1 MQQQAEKYKRTSG
14 KERVLL
20 LAALFLC
27 LLPILLIRPG
37 WEGFFLAGCNLC
49 LYFAG
54 LAFWMRFFPHHP
66 QGQIRQAPF
75 ILPFLIHIFS
85 GKRTVASITDGQF
98 DRDYFALRKKPA
110 FRSVIID
117 SHSAAVVKAADGG
130 LSILRAGHWQLEHGE
145 TVEHIF
151 DLRPGFFAYGPQSAE
166 NPFHLLQRS
175 QRDPVSQHTAKMEIE
190 ETQYTLADGIIIA
203 PVFSI
208 VYCWDDPATTMT
220 FDRQLADISKY
231 LAQQN
236 FFGQA
241 NQQVERM
248 LGSVTAQIFRSF
260 AQNAPREGQ
269 ADPKRGFE
277 SLQSAFQQ
285 MIASQDIGELAK
297 ESAIGQY
304 GQSLLGLLS
313 FKLTLVR
320 IWVA

>member
-1 MQQQAEKYKRTSG
+1 MQQQTRKYKRTSG
-14 KERVLL
+14 KDCVLL

-27 LLPILLIRPG
+27 LLPILLIGPG
-37 WEGFFLAGCNLC
+37 WEGFFLVGCNLC

-54 LAFWMRFFPHHP
+54 LAFWMRFFPPHP

-75 ILPFLIHIFS
+75 FLPFLIHIFS

-110 FRSVIID
+110 LRSIIID
-117 SHSAAVVKAADGG
+117 SHSVAAIKAADGR
-130 LSILRAGHWQLEHGE
+130 LSILHKGHWQLEHGE

-151 DLRPGFFAYGPQSAE
+151 DLRPGFFAYGPQSTD

-190 ETQYTLADGIIIA
+190 ETQCTFADGIIIA

-208 VYCWDDPATTMT
+208 VYCWKDPVKTMT
-220 FDRQLADISKY
+220 FDRQLADISFY

-260 AQNAPREGQ
+260 THNAPRDAQ
-269 ADPKRGFE
+269 SDPMGGIDR
-277 SLQSAFQQ
+277 LQSAFQQ
-285 MIASQDIGELAK
+285 MIAYQDMGALAK
-297 ESAIGQY
+297 EAAIGEY
-304 GQSLLGLLS
+304 TQSLLGLVS
-313 FKLTLVR
+313 FKLVLDK

>member
-1 MQQQAEKYKRTSG
+1 MQQQAGKYKRTSG

-20 LAALFLC
+20 LAALILC
-27 LLPILLIRPG
+27 LLPIFLIGPG
-37 WEGFFLAGCNLC
+37 WKGFFLASCNLC

-54 LAFWMRFFPHHP
+54 LAFWMRFFPPHP

-75 ILPFLIHIFS
+75 FLSLLIHIFS

-110 FRSVIID
+110 LSSIIID
-117 SHSAAVVKAADGG
+117 SHSVAAIKAADGR
-130 LSILRAGHWQLEHGE
+130 LSILHKGHWQLEHGE
-145 TVEHIF
+145 TVEHVF
-151 DLRPGFFAYGPQSAE
+151 DLRPGFFVYGPQSAE
-166 NPFHLLQRS
+166 NPFHLLKRS
-175 QRDPVSQHTAKMEIE
+175 QRDPVNQHIAKMEIE
-190 ETQYTLADGIIIA
+190 ETQCTFADGIIIA

-208 VYCWDDPATTMT
+208 VYCWNDPTTTMT
-220 FDRQLADISKY
+220 FNRQLADISFY

-260 AQNAPREGQ
+260 AQNAPRDGQ
-269 ADPKRGFE
+269 ADPKHGIE

-285 MIASQDIGELAK
+285 IIASQDMGALAK
-297 ESAIGQY
+297 EAAIGEY
-304 GQSLLGLLS
+304 TQSLLGLLS
-313 FKLTLVR
+313 FKLKLDK